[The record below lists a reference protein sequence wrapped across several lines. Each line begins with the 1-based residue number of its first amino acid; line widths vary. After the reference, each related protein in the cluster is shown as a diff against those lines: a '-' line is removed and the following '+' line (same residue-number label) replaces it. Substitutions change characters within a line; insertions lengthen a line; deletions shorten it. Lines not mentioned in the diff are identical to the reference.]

1 MARKKITR
9 TIKST
14 DVTVMCVN
22 TTTAEVFNRSATLVG
37 TFKDD
42 AAALK
47 AYVKNVTLPVNEKIV
62 CVVDTEQHEQLYG
75 ISEADFIAHAQPMNI
90 DA

>member
-1 MARKKITR
+1 MARKMITR

-22 TTTAEVFNRSATLVG
+22 TKTAEVFNRRATLVG

-47 AYVKNVTLPVNEKIV
+47 AYTKNITIPVDEKIV
-62 CVVDTEQHEQLYG
+62 RVVDAEQHEQLYG
-75 ISEADFIAHAQPMNI
+75 ISEADFIAHAQPINSE
-90 DA
+90 A